1 MNLRII
7 IIFLFFACQNGFAQ
21 DGFRFDTDKN
31 KVVIPFKLINNLIF
45 IPINVNGVEL
55 NFLLDSGVEETIL
68 LSLEDK
74 TEVSLNNVEKIKLKG
89 LGANEAIEGLKSS
102 GNILKINE
110 LKDFNHELYIV
121 LDQDFNFS
129 SHVGIP
135 VNGIIGY
142 HFFKNQIVEVNYD
155 RKKIFVYKDKTN
167 ISNKLASK
175 FQVIP
180 MQIQKQKPYCNSI
193 VTINDNKL
201 EAKVLLDLGNSD
213 ALWLFQDVNPLI
225 KVPKRNF
232 EDYLGKGFS
241 GEIHGNRAK
250 IETLKIGNFEFKK
263 PIVAMPDTIS
273 VKSVNM
279 VQDRVG
285 SIGGEIMKR
294 FTAIFDYQESK
305 LYLKKSGK
313 FGEPFQYNRCG
324 IEIASSG
331 MQWVSETIKF
341 QTTYQ
346 DNTFDASGNKA
357 GSANFKY
364 KFELKPIYEITNIR
378 KNSPAIEVGL
388 QKGDILKTI
397 NYHSVNSMSLSE
409 INNLLKSEE
418 GKWLNFEVERNG
430 QNLNFRFQIK
440 ELL

>member
-7 IIFLFFACQNGFAQ
+7 IIFLFFACHNVSGQ

-155 RKKIFVYKDKTN
+155 RKKIIVYKNLSQK
-167 ISNKLASK
+167 IKSK
-175 FQVIP
+175 YQIIP
-180 MQIQKQKPYCNSI
+180 IEIKKQKPYCNSI
-193 VTINDNKL
+193 VTINENKMK
-201 EAKVLLDLGNSD
+201 AKVLLDLGNSD

-225 KVPKRNF
+225 KVPNKNF

-250 IETLKIGNFEFKK
+250 IETFEIGNFCFCK

-294 FTAIFDYQESK
+294 FTTIFDYKESK
-305 LYLKKSGK
+305 LYLKKSSK
-313 FGEPFQYNRCG
+313 FNEPFQYNRCG
-324 IEIASSG
+324 IEIASAG
-331 MQWVSETIKF
+331 MQWVPETIKF

-364 KFELKPIYEITNIR
+364 KFELKPIYEISNIR
-378 KNSPAIEVGL
+378 KNSPALEVGL
-388 QKGDILKTI
+388 QKGDVLKAI

-409 INNLLKSEE
+409 INNFLKSEE

-430 QNLNFRFQIK
+430 ETLNFKFQIK

>member
-7 IIFLFFACQNGFAQ
+7 IIFLFFACHNVSGQ
-21 DGFRFDTDKN
+21 DGFRFDKDKN
-31 KVVIPFKLINNLIF
+31 KIVIPFKLINNLIF

-155 RKKIFVYKDKTN
+155 RKKIIVYKT
-167 ISNKLASK
+167 ISQKIKSK
-175 FQVIP
+175 YQIIP
-180 MQIQKQKPYCNSI
+180 IEIQKQKPYCNSI
-193 VTINDNKL
+193 VTINENKM

-225 KVPKRNF
+225 KVPNKNF

-250 IETLKIGNFEFKK
+250 IETFEIGNFEFKK

-294 FTAIFDYQESK
+294 FTAIFDYKESK
-305 LYLKKSGK
+305 LYLKKSSK
-313 FGEPFQYNRCG
+313 FNEPFQYNRCG
-324 IEIASSG
+324 IEIASAG
-331 MQWVSETIKF
+331 MQWVPETIKLK
-341 QTTYQ
+341 TTYE

-364 KFELKPIYEITNIR
+364 KFELKPIYEISNIR

-388 QKGDILKTI
+388 KKGDILKSI
-397 NYHSVNSMSLSE
+397 NNSSVNNMSLSE
-409 INNLLKSEE
+409 INNFLKSEE

-430 QNLNFRFQIK
+430 ETLNFRFQIK

>member
-1 MNLRII
+1 MKLRII
-7 IIFLFFACQNGFAQ
+7 IIFLFFAYQNAFTQ
-21 DGFRFDTDKN
+21 EGFRFDTEKDK
-31 KVVIPFKLINNLIF
+31 VEITFKLINNLIF
-45 IPINVNGVEL
+45 IPINVNGIEL

-74 TEVSLNNVEKIKLKG
+74 TEVNLNNIEKIKLKG
-89 LGANEAIEGLKSS
+89 LGSNEAIEGLRSTR
-102 GNILKINE
+102 NILKIKE

-155 RKKIFVYKDKTN
+155 RKKIIVHRNKTK
-167 ISNKLASK
+167 ISKKLASK

-180 MQIQKQKPYCNSI
+180 MQIQKQKPYCNSV
-193 VTINDNKL
+193 VTINENKI
-201 EAKVLLDLGNSD
+201 EAKVLIDLGNSD
-213 ALWLFQDVNPLI
+213 ALWLFQNINPLI
-225 KVPKRNF
+225 KVPNRNF

-241 GEIHGNRAK
+241 GEIHGSRAK
-250 IETLKIGNFEFKK
+250 IEAFEIGNFEFKK
-263 PIVAMPDTIS
+263 PIAAMPDTIS
-273 VKSVNM
+273 VKSLNM

-285 SIGGEIMKR
+285 SIGGEILKR
-294 FTAIFDYQESK
+294 FTAIFDYHDGK
-305 LYLKKSGK
+305 LYLKKSNK
-313 FGEPFQYNRCG
+313 FSEPFQYNRCG
-324 IEIASSG
+324 IEISSAG
-331 MQWVSETIKF
+331 LQWVPETIKF

-346 DNTFDASGNKA
+346 DNTFDAEGNKA

-364 KFELKPIYEITNIR
+364 KFELKPIYEISNIR
-378 KNSPAIEVGL
+378 KNSPATEAGL
-388 QKGDILKTI
+388 QKGDILKSI
-397 NYHSVNSMSLSE
+397 NHSSVNTMSLNE

-418 GKWLNFEVERNG
+418 VKWLNFEVERNG
-430 QNLNFRFQIK
+430 QTLNFRFEIK